1 MVAYEP
7 LGHTD
12 RIAFQSGKFLLT
24 HETIFE
30 ETIAMEL
37 GVINPSLL
45 NWIIYP
51 ILIFF
56 ARIADVSIGTIR
68 IIFVS
73 RGMKY
78 LAPALGFFEVL
89 IWLLAIGHIMQNL
102 NNPINYLAYASG
114 FGMGNYVGIL
124 LEKKLAMGTVLIRII
139 TRRDASELVQH
150 LRQMGYVVT
159 SVDAEGNEVPVKVI
173 FTVVKRKDIPDIAPI
188 IKRFNPNAYY
198 TIEDVTFISDAVIP
212 SLQRERKFS
221 NFNILKR
228 K

>member
-1 MVAYEP
+1 
-7 LGHTD
+7 
-12 RIAFQSGKFLLT
+12 
-24 HETIFE
+24 
-30 ETIAMEL
+30 MEL